1 MFVTFVDPKLEA
13 GVTKKTNKQALNVI
27 VLGLTLND
35 LAARRLQVLM
45 TNEANILILGHEL
58 YTLSDASDQFF
69 LLLFFGRTSD
79 QFRTIKYKGHLTVKC
94 KHIYLGTYWK
104 YLLAFRE
111 EKKKNHTDFVVFG
124 WQLLTWLWLRP
135 SWLLRGLNR
144 CMEYIEASSFKF
156 YILSW
161 FFVTYRCY
169 TNIYNQSYHLI
180 FNNIIE
186 K

>member
-104 YLLAFRE
+104 YLLAFKE
-111 EKKKNHTDFVVFG
+111 EKKKPY
-124 WQLLTWLWLRP
+124 WLCSIWLAIVNMTLAQAFMIIAWIKPVHGIYR
-135 SWLLRGLNR
+135 
-144 CMEYIEASSFKF
+144 SF
-156 YILSW
+156 
-161 FFVTYRCY
+161 FF
-169 TNIYNQSYHLI
+169 
-180 FNNIIE
+180 
-186 K
+186 